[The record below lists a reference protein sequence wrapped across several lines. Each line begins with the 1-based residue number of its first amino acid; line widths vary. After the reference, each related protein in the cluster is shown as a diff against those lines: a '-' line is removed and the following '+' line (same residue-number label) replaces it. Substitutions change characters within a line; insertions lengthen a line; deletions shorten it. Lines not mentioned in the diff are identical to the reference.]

1 MAKQQGKREI
11 NSMDD
16 VIRHMSSK
24 LAKRIKHCE
33 ICGEENNL
41 MMFKGVLLCEKCFV
55 VDMDKKDLECREQQ
69 RLESTRERYSSWE
82 GF

>member
-24 LAKRIKHCE
+24 LAKIIKNCE
-33 ICGEENNL
+33 ICGEERRL
-41 MMFKGVLLCEKCFV
+41 MVFKDVLMCKKCFAK
-55 VDMDKKDLECREQQ
+55 DMEQKDLECREQQ
-69 RLESTRERYSSWE
+69 RLESTRRRYSNME